1 MSLRTTNNSLAA
13 SLDAALQ
20 GLPDEQELPASLNAA
35 IFPPSLVSEATI
47 PLHQAGLPD
56 VPSPAFLASVV
67 AAVKQPLA
75 ADWTATS
82 VQASSSTQTSV
93 AGAIGGVPTTVA
105 LSQHSLHSQAS
116 AFAASGVGF
125 PTVPVLIAGPVAS
138 SQDLFCATR
147 VFSRSYAL
155 ERRHWAFFQCA
166 IFTTGAD
173 FACPAAAVHFATEL
187 FTCSTKAGEP
197 DRFKQVCQV
206 L

>member
-1 MSLRTTNNSLAA
+1 M
-13 SLDAALQ
+13 
-20 GLPDEQELPASLNAA
+20 
-35 IFPPSLVSEATI
+35 
-47 PLHQAGLPD
+47 
-56 VPSPAFLASVV
+56 V
-67 AAVKQPLA
+67 AAVKQALVA
-75 ADWTATS
+75 ERTATS
-82 VQASSSTQTSV
+82 VQALSSTHTSM
-93 AGAIGGVPTTVA
+93 AGAIQSVPAMFTP
-105 LSQHSLHSQAS
+105 SQQSLQSQAS